1 MTANKIPGPTA
12 PAAPRAVR
20 DRSAEESL
28 SAVNKRLVE
37 AERQLEV
44 QFTRIAQL
52 QAQLDLLLTALQRV
66 REESHKR

>member
-1 MTANKIPGPTA
+1 MRANNIPERTA
-12 PAAPRAVR
+12 PAAPPAVR
-20 DRSAEESL
+20 DRSAAESL
-28 SAVNKRLVE
+28 SAVNKRLAE